1 MQFLISKLVFH
12 LVACALATAWQAR
25 VSRFLTKKC
34 HSPASEALEPPL
46 PAAAPQ
52 QGGRGNSPILGYRG
66 GGVLGYGGVGVVGL
80 FADLRL

>member
-12 LVACALATAWQAR
+12 LGACALATAWQAR

-52 QGGRGNSPILGYRG
+52 QGGGVIPAILRYRG
-66 GGVLGYGGVGVVGL
+66 GEVLG
-80 FADLRL
+80 